1 MALNSIDALALASA
15 MSIDLRLL
23 GSSVGHGS
31 AALGAFRHGWWVTA
45 ALSAASIVPA
55 MTLLKEGQ

>member
-1 MALNSIDALALASA
+1 

-23 GSSVGHGS
+23 GSSAGHGS

-45 ALSAASIVPA
+45 AWSAASIVPA
-55 MTLLKEGQ
+55 MTLLRESQ

>member
-1 MALNSIDALALASA
+1 MIRQAGLALGAAILVAVLHSSA
-15 MSIDLRLL
+15 
-23 GSSVGHGS
+23 GHGS

-55 MTLLKEGQ
+55 MTLLREGQ